1 MDEKDNI
8 LRLNKFIAHCGI
20 CNRKQAVDLI
30 KKGEIRVNDSVELHP
45 FYELKP
51 EDKVYYKNKW
61 LTIEEK
67 KVYLLLNK
75 PANIPF
81 SSAEDAKKPTVYEL
95 LKKKTDAALKPILP
109 MLDDSCGLMVL
120 TNDSELISRLSE
132 PTSKVKIVYELF
144 LDKPLSEDDWTYFSD
159 KTQNSV
165 NHVSIAGISNISTD
179 NQTILGLETIRTT
192 DKDVK
197 SLFEN
202 KGYSILKTDI
212 TSLGGLNKKDLKR
225 GWSRFLTEK
234 EVIFLKYFN

>member
-159 KTQNSV
+159 KAQNSV

-202 KGYSILKTDI
+202 KGYSIIKTDI

>member
-159 KTQNSV
+159 KAQNSV